1 MAFTL
6 LRHQNVGVLQLMNN
20 IASGIKYD
28 MYSIPCISVL
38 VFLCDAYFHCVM
50 YMLFVLLL
58 SVFVLI
64 LCNES
69 CLFGGVG
76 KKIPAVSIG
85 IIIKIHTNNVNIGQ
99 CSCCTILYVD
109 NLMMDWPKC
118 AVRRYIEFV

>member
-1 MAFTL
+1 
-6 LRHQNVGVLQLMNN
+6 
-20 IASGIKYD
+20 

-38 VFLCDAYFHCVM
+38 VFLCDACFRCVM
-50 YMLFVLLL
+50 YMLFLLL

-64 LCNES
+64 LYNES
-69 CLFGGVG
+69 CLFVCVG

-118 AVRRYIEFV
+118 GVRKGIEFV